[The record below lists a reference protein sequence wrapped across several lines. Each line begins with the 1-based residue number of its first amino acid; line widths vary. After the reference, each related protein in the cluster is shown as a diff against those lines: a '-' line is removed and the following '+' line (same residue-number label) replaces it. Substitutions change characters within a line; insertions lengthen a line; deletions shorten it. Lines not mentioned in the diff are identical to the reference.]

1 MNLTK
6 KPAEYTLTLTHEE
19 LLQLEEMAYMVVAA
33 HPHHVRFGTPETRA
47 LLEFAKGIEQA
58 GIKARGGAA

>member
-19 LLQLEEMAYMVVAA
+19 LL
-33 HPHHVRFGTPETRA
+33 
-47 LLEFAKGIEQA
+47 LLETITYEWSHRGVRPTPPDVRLMQEDLAKAIERA
-58 GIKARGGAA
+58 GIKARGGVA